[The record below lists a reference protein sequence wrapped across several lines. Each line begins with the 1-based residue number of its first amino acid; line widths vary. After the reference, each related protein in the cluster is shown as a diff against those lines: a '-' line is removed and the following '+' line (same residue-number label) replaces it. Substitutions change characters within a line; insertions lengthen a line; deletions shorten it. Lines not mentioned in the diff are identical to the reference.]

1 MLIHSASQQRQDG
14 GRGYGVGARLAA
26 QEAPQDGDKGR
37 EEGPRS
43 QEEGGGGARVRLGR
57 REAKLQDLAVKVL
70 ETKFLV
76 FFFATNNFASV
87 SFKMIDP
94 LKLEEMTE
102 EEDEPVAQ
110 AVMQSTRRLLLFFLD
125 KGDLQLKPTTQEA
138 AKKAKGGDSQSIDK
152 FRRWL
157 WDVYVSFILEML
169 Q

>member
-1 MLIHSASQQRQDG
+1 MYPLDLPKKRPKTETKG
-14 GRGYGVGARLAA
+14 VRRGPGHRKKVAVEPACDSDDEKREVEFKVVELS
-26 QEAPQDGDKGR
+26 DDVKGR
-37 EEGPRS
+37 
-43 QEEGGGGARVRLGR
+43 
-57 REAKLQDLAVKVL
+57 KLQDLAVKVL
-70 ETKFLV
+70 ETNFLV

-102 EEDEPVAQ
+102 EEDEP
-110 AVMQSTRRLLLFFLD
+110 STRRLLLFFLD

>member
-1 MLIHSASQQRQDG
+1 MPKKRLKTETKG
-14 GRGYGVGARLAA
+14 VKRGPGHRKKVAVEPACDSDDEKREVELKVV
-26 QEAPQDGDKGR
+26 ELSDDVKGR
-37 EEGPRS
+37 FG
-43 QEEGGGGARVRLGR
+43 
-57 REAKLQDLAVKVL
+57 QDLAVKVL

>member
-1 MLIHSASQQRQDG
+1 KTETKG
-14 GRGYGVGARLAA
+14 VKRGPGHRKKVAVEPACDSDDEKREVELKVV
-26 QEAPQDGDKGR
+26 ELSDDVKGR
-37 EEGPRS
+37 FG
-43 QEEGGGGARVRLGR
+43 
-57 REAKLQDLAVKVL
+57 QDLAVKVL

-76 FFFATNNFASV
+76 FFFATNNFCVWFCVAAL
-87 SFKMIDP
+87 P
-94 LKLEEMTE
+94 YLRRTRQ
-102 EEDEPVAQ
+102 VAQ

>member
-1 MLIHSASQQRQDG
+1 PKKRLKTETKG
-14 GRGYGVGARLAA
+14 VKRGPGHRKKVAVEPACDSDDEKREVELKVV
-26 QEAPQDGDKGR
+26 ELSDDVKGR
-37 EEGPRS
+37 FG
-43 QEEGGGGARVRLGR
+43 
-57 REAKLQDLAVKVL
+57 QDLAVKVL

>member
-1 MLIHSASQQRQDG
+1 MPKKRPKTETKG
-14 GRGYGVGARLAA
+14 VKRGPGHRKKVAVEPACDSDDEKREVELKVV
-26 QEAPQDGDKGR
+26 ELSDDVKGR
-37 EEGPRS
+37 FG
-43 QEEGGGGARVRLGR
+43 
-57 REAKLQDLAVKVL
+57 QDLAVKVL